1 MTHYNTIAYLLFLG
15 LMSLVIVKIGRICY
29 DNGNIFVATLIPDH
43 TALCQQI
50 NKALLTGYY
59 LVNIGY
65 CAITITN
72 WQTITSLPML
82 IEVIAIKSAII
93 LFLLAALHYTN
104 LFLLKNYVQKL
115 IQ

>member
-1 MTHYNTIAYLLFLG
+1 MIHYNSIAYLLFLG

-43 TALCQQI
+43 KALCLQI

-59 LVNIGY
+59 LLNIGY

-72 WQTITSLPML
+72 WQTITTLSML
-82 IEVIAIKSAII
+82 IEVIAIKAATI